1 MVFWAREGVKD
12 EEQDTSC
19 DLIKPDHS
27 IDLRVRSIEKRV
39 DIMQRNKIC
48 NKNEGMQSQRIKD
61 LGLALRNVNSYREK
75 RTQILQ
81 LKKKICQKVNRESR
95 FVRPQKKR
103 GGKSISRKWGICVKC
118 NRKMKK
124 NEIGEKGHCTWQ

>member
-1 MVFWAREGVKD
+1 M
-12 EEQDTSC
+12 
-19 DLIKPDHS
+19 IKPDHS

-48 NKNEGMQSQRIKD
+48 NKNEGVQSQRIKD

-103 GGKSISRKWGICVKC
+103 
-118 NRKMKK
+118 
-124 NEIGEKGHCTWQ
+124 EGEKHFKEGGNVC